1 MGDEFD
7 GCECVWSHAYA
18 MQRLLAFIR
27 QNQNNCTDH
36 YCVDASDNLRQSNS
50 ISIPSDVE
58 AQDDTNSIMMTM
70 LMVFFLVLYL
80 IRPQSLM
87 SFKNTGKRGGGP
99 DADGNGGSSLPPS
112 QPPPAPPATN

>member
-7 GCECVWSHAYA
+7 GCECVWSHEYA

-27 QNQNNCTDH
+27 QNQNDCTDH
-36 YCVDASDNLRQSNS
+36 YCLDATDNLRQSNS
-50 ISIPSDVE
+50 LSSPSDVE
-58 AQDDTNSIMMTM
+58 AEDDTNCTMMTM

-87 SFKNTGKRGGGP
+87 SFKNTGKRGGP
-99 DADGNGGSSLPPS
+99 DADGNGGSALPPS
-112 QPPPAPPATN
+112 QPPPAPPAIN